1 MAESEDGL
9 GVGAVVGVIEEM
21 RTGAVIWGKM
31 IQSALDCVEG
41 E

>member
-1 MAESEDGL
+1 MAGI
-9 GVGAVVGVIEEM
+9 IEEM